1 MTETPSDPETSVR
14 AAEPPHGAGPAGAPA
29 RVRRILAPDGSAAE
43 TGDAVDLDY
52 AGRFLRRRRL
62 VSRAGRAF
70 LIDLPKATELPDGAV
85 LELDD
90 GSRIAVVAAAEPLL
104 EVRGDLARLAWHIG
118 NRHTPCQLAA
128 DHLVIGRDHVLADM
142 LVRLGA
148 DLRETTGPFRPEGGA
163 YGQGRT
169 FGHDHGPSGGLHLH
183 DDELEAEPM
192 AEAGHDPSG
201 DAAHGDGH
209 DHDHGHGDGH
219 GHAHDHPH
227 ENGHDHP
234 HDHHRPH
241 HHAPAPVAAEPRLS
255 RAEAASRRFRALL
268 RDDRRDALE
277 D

>member
-1 MTETPSDPETSVR
+1 MTEIPSDTDPSAR
-14 AAEPPHGAGPAGAPA
+14 AAEIPHGAGPTGSPA
-29 RVRRILAPDGSAAE
+29 RVRRILAPDGSAAG
-43 TGDAVDLDY
+43 TADAVDLDY

-90 GSRIAVVAAAEPLL
+90 GSRITVAAAAEPLL

-142 LVRLGA
+142 LTRLGA

-169 FGHDHGPSGGLHLH
+169 FGHDHGPAGGLHLH
-183 DDELEAEPM
+183 DDEPETEPM
-192 AEAGHDPSG
+192 AGAGHDPSG
-201 DAAHGDGH
+201 NAAHGE
-209 DHDHGHGDGH
+209 GH

-227 ENGHDHP
+227 ANGHDLHG
-234 HDHHRPH
+234 HHHH
-241 HHAPAPVAAEPRLS
+241 HHAPARAAAEPRAS
-255 RAEAASRRFRALL
+255 RAEAASRRIRALL